1 MEYVCPRCNYTTVN
15 KYDLKKHLQR
25 KNLCKPV
32 NGEVS
37 LTEIKEKLLKP
48 KKEKYKCDVC
58 SRVFASK
65 NGWKAHCEKCNQ
77 TTVLIKMVQQQKQ
90 QIEDLSKQIKQST
103 LKAKTINNNVQ
114 NNVQNNNIVINSP
127 YPLRKFGQEFTDYI
141 TDDFFDDVFFDT
153 GLTHQSFTALLKL
166 LHFDPDFPENHNVR
180 IKSSKRQLMEIFR
193 GDHWD
198 IVTFVNG
205 IREMI
210 MNGRNRFKEYYDKN
224 KEDIH
229 YGLTKEELE
238 NVLNILDNI
247 EQQLSSIIKSSQND
261 IIAVMETHRNTP
273 PVEWSMPQSDTPS
286 TSNNALT
293 AE

>member
-1 MEYVCPRCNYTTVN
+1 MEYVCPRCSYTTAN

-25 KNLCKPV
+25 KNLCKPI
-32 NGEVS
+32 NGDVS
-37 LTEIKEKLLKP
+37 LVEIKEKLLKP
-48 KKEKYKCDVC
+48 KKEKYKCDIC

-65 NGWKAHCEKCNQ
+65 NGWKTHCEKCNQ

-90 QIEDLSKQIKQST
+90 QIEDLSKQIKHST
-103 LKAKTINNNVQ
+103 LNAKTINNNIQ
-114 NNVQNNNIVINSP
+114 NNIVINSQ
-127 YPLRKFGQEFTDYI
+127 YPLRSFGQEFTDYI
-141 TDDFFDDVFFDT
+141 TCDFFDDVFFDT
-153 GLTHQSFTALLKL
+153 GLNHQSFTSLLKL

-210 MNGRNRFKEYYDKN
+210 TNGRNRFKEYYDKN

-229 YGLTKEELE
+229 YGLSEEELE
-238 NVLNILDNI
+238 NVLKVLDNI
-247 EQQLSSIIKSSQND
+247 EQQLSAIIKSSQND
-261 IIAVMETHRNTP
+261 IIAAMETHRNAP
-273 PVEWSMPQSDTPS
+273 LVEWNMSQADAPS
-286 TSNNALT
+286 TSNNTLLR
-293 AE
+293 